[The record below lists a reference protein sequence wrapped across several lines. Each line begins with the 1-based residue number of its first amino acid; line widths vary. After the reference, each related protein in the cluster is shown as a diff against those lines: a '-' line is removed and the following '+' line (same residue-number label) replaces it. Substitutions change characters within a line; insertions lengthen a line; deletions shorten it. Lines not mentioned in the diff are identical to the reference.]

1 MILQH
6 VTDAIFFL
14 ILLEN
19 SVLNN
24 VKADPIISSGEV
36 EVLEQC
42 CTKGQNHSGSAS
54 AQCGE
59 FPVPIADILQE
70 HQTLCIAT
78 LEVCCLSAKRQLAC
92 QKGLQKAKGQDHDM
106 VSRIFS
112 NKNIMYV
119 LTCSWHIFTN
129 SESKYK
135 STIFFHKKCLV
146 VFKKELQSVFF
157 CKNSVY
163 HIFDLKKK
171 KKFAKKI
178 VDS

>member
-19 SVLNN
+19 SVLNT
-24 VKADPIISSGEV
+24 VKADQIISSGEV
-36 EVLEQC
+36 EVLETC

-78 LEVCCLSAKRQLAC
+78 LEVCCLSAKRELAC
-92 QKGLQKAKGQDHDM
+92 QKGLQKAKGQDHDLF
-106 VSRIFS
+106 SR
-112 NKNIMYV
+112 
-119 LTCSWHIFTN
+119 
-129 SESKYK
+129 
-135 STIFFHKKCLV
+135 
-146 VFKKELQSVFF
+146 VFF
-157 CKNSVY
+157 LPNNMCNLEHLHMTSY
-163 HIFDLKKK
+163 F
-171 KKFAKKI
+171 
-178 VDS
+178 

>member
-19 SVLNN
+19 SVLNT
-24 VKADPIISSGEV
+24 VKADQIISSGEV

-78 LEVCCLSAKRQLAC
+78 LEVCCLSAKRELAC

-106 VSRIFS
+106 FSRIFFLP
-112 NKNIMYV
+112 NIMCDWEHSHMTSY
-119 LTCSWHIFTN
+119 F
-129 SESKYK
+129 
-135 STIFFHKKCLV
+135 
-146 VFKKELQSVFF
+146 
-157 CKNSVY
+157 
-163 HIFDLKKK
+163 
-171 KKFAKKI
+171 
-178 VDS
+178 